1 MSSTST
7 ETNMQEIQI
16 IMSKGELET
25 VLAETMEKTLK
36 QTTKQ
41 TQESQQDEITTKNK
55 EKQCEKACDKYHDS
69 NRDKYC
75 EIDRNYEYND
85 TEYTLSYFSLIMAI
99 LFCNPFVNSC
109 FVCKFNKSRDP
120 RVRRYNVW
128 LMTFMILSWILV
140 CFTILSALLV
150 AFFTQSDVVPNE
162 K

>member
-1 MSSTST
+1 
-7 ETNMQEIQI
+7 MQEIQI

-25 VLAETMEKTLK
+25 FLTETMEKTLKESTLLK

-55 EKQCEKACDKYHDS
+55 EKQQNTVCDRYQ
-69 NRDKYC
+69 

-85 TEYTLSYFSLIMAI
+85 TEYALSYFSLIMAI

-140 CFTILSALLV
+140 CFTILSALLAV
-150 AFFTQSDVVPNE
+150 FFTQSEVTPNE